1 MKKMSDEHEYVIV
14 YKNTR
19 GHYLKTVEIFTV
31 EDNSWR
37 SGTDLP
43 HKVGSFAAALPFQ
56 DTFIIAGGYESKT
69 IYKVI
74 RFTHEVGFL
83 KQNLFVF

>member
-1 MKKMSDEHEYVIV
+1 MNTNVLLFK
-14 YKNTR
+14 KNTR
-19 GHYLKTVEIFTV
+19 GQINGHLKTVEIFTV

-74 RFTHEVGFL
+74 RFTCEVGF
-83 KQNLFVF
+83 F

>member
-1 MKKMSDEHEYVIV
+1 MNTNVLLFK
-14 YKNTR
+14 KNTR
-19 GHYLKTVEIFTV
+19 GQINGHLKTVEIFTV

-83 KQNLFVF
+83 KKNLFVF

>member
-1 MKKMSDEHEYVIV
+1 M
-14 YKNTR
+14 
-19 GHYLKTVEIFTV
+19 KTVEIFTV

-74 RFTHEVGFL
+74 MIFS
-83 KQNLFVF
+83 

>member
-1 MKKMSDEHEYVIV
+1 MNRNVLLL
-14 YKNTR
+14 KNTR
-19 GHYLKTVEIFTV
+19 GKLNGNLKTVEIFSV

-69 IYKVI
+69 IYKVVMI
-74 RFTHEVGFL
+74 YS
-83 KQNLFVF
+83 